1 MCRHFTAS
9 ALFLSAAVLCGCH
22 QFGPG
27 TIRAARVSYN
37 EVINRTSNE
46 QMLLN
51 LVRLRYRDTP
61 FFLEISSVSNSYNFG
76 ASLSAT
82 GVTTGGPYLAGTRPG
97 LSYAERPSIS
107 YTPLQGDKFV
117 KQLLQPLSLETLVL
131 MYHSGWS
138 VERVFSCCVQRLN
151 GVKNAP
157 SASGP
162 TPGYPPVYEDFK
174 SAVKI
179 MRKLQKTGGME
190 VGAESGDGGSA
201 LVVTIA
207 EGVTDS
213 DEVKEFRRLLKL
225 AEDTNV
231 YRLTTDLTGAR
242 KGDIGVSTRS
252 LMGVFFYL
260 SQSVQVPDDHEF
272 LGKVTTTQDESG
284 LPFDWDKVT
293 GDVLRV
299 RWSRFEPRDAAV
311 AVPYRGV
318 WFRIEDSDLNS
329 KSTFSLLSQLF
340 MLQAGNVKMQMP
352 LLTLPV
358 GGGGASGEVAGE

>member
-1 MCRHFTAS
+1 MCRRFAAS
-9 ALFLSAAVLCGCH
+9 ALFLSSAAICGCH

-27 TIRAARVSYN
+27 TIKAARVSYN

-51 LVRLRYRDTP
+51 LVRLKYRDTP

-82 GVTTGGPYLAGTRPG
+82 GVATGGPYLTGTGPG

-138 VERVFSCCVQRLN
+138 VERVFNCCVQRLN

-162 TPGYPPVYEDFK
+162 TPSYLPAYRDFK

-179 MRKLQKTGGME
+179 MRELQKTGGME
-190 VGAESGDGGSA
+190 VGAESGDGGSV

-207 EGVTDS
+207 EDVSDS
-213 DEVKEFRRLLKL
+213 DEVNEFRRLLRL
-225 AEDTNV
+225 AADTDV
-231 YRLTTDLTGAR
+231 YRLTTDLTGAM
-242 KGDIGVSTRS
+242 KGNIGVSTRS
-252 LMGVFFYL
+252 LMGVLFYL
-260 SQSVQVPDDHEF
+260 SQSVQVPDAHEF
-272 LGKVTTTQDESG
+272 LGNVTVTQDESG
-284 LPFDWDKVT
+284 QPFDWDKVT
-293 GDVLRV
+293 GDVMRV
-299 RWSRFEPRDAAV
+299 RWSRSEPGDAAV

-318 WFRIEDSDLNS
+318 WFHIEDSDLNS

-340 MLQAGNVKMQMP
+340 MLQAGSVKMQMP

-358 GGGGASGEVAGE
+358 GGGASGVAAK